1 VKESITVS
9 LTGGLGNQLF
19 QLVNGLKAAQGR
31 PVSLEYKIGKPR
43 LNQFGLPEV
52 SSFSLPTNVQL
63 LNLKEPSWVLRKA
76 CGFTLRSSIFPRHME
91 STYIFRKIVQIV
103 ASVLVSQYLRC
114 WHWVQSGRN
123 LGFSELGK
131 IRSKTFL
138 IGYFQTFQNALDR
151 STRKDL
157 HFLVP
162 SFGKAEIDSYRILA
176 QVEHPVVIHLRL
188 TDYNLEN
195 AFGIPSPN
203 YYKDAL
209 RLLGENIQI
218 GKVWIFS
225 DDQEKAR
232 EILPQSITQDARWI
246 PEICQSAA
254 CTLEVMRLGS
264 HYIIGNSTFSWWG
277 AFLSYADNA
286 TVIAPRP
293 WFQGMEEPR
302 DLIPANWLRVDAWK

>member
-1 VKESITVS
+1 
-9 LTGGLGNQLF
+9 
-19 QLVNGLKAAQGR
+19 
-31 PVSLEYKIGKPR
+31 
-43 LNQFGLPEV
+43 
-52 SSFSLPTNVQL
+52 
-63 LNLKEPSWVLRKA
+63 
-76 CGFTLRSSIFPRHME
+76 
-91 STYIFRKIVQIV
+91 
-103 ASVLVSQYLRC
+103 
-114 WHWVQSGRN
+114 
-123 LGFSELGK
+123 
-131 IRSKTFL
+131 
-138 IGYFQTFQNALDR
+138 
-151 STRKDL
+151 
-157 HFLVP
+157 VP

-286 TVIAPRP
+286 TVIAPTP

-302 DLIPANWLRVDAWK
+302 DLIPPNWLRVDAWE